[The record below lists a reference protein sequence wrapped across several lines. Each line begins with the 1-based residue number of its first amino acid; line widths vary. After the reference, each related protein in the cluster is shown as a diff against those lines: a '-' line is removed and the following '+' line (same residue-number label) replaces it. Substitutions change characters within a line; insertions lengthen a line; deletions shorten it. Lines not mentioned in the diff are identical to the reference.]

1 MRTHG
6 PLELFYLTGYTLGMN
21 KIPQSELEEL
31 REILEVDKENLEE
44 ELAAHGRVQTDT
56 GDWQGASSG
65 YEGTESDPNDVAD
78 QIEELATNVPLVEEL
93 EDRHRDVA
101 DALEKMDEGVY
112 GICEVCNEPIPL
124 ERLVAIPSA
133 RTCIEHAEEI

>member
-1 MRTHG
+1 MH
-6 PLELFYLTGYTLGMN
+6 
-21 KIPQSELEEL
+21 KIPQADLEEL
-31 REILEVDKENLEE
+31 RGALEIEKENLEE

-56 GDWQGASSG
+56 GDWQGASVG
-65 YEGTESDPNDVAD
+65 FEGEESDPNDVAD

-112 GICEVCNEPIPL
+112 GICEVSNEPIPL
-124 ERLVAIPSA
+124 DRLKANPAA
-133 RTCIEHAEEI
+133 RTTIEHAEAL